1 MQVEILMM
9 RLEQN
14 TIRLQLLHHWSF

>member
-1 MQVEILMM
+1 MM